1 MKPISSL
8 FVAWHTE
15 TPSPRWGPVARVDAI
30 AGLARSSVSYRF
42 CYTQG
47 ARSLEGF
54 QPFDGMTDLDAI
66 YQSDALFPVLLNRL
80 LPKSRPEYSDFLR
93 WNDFNPADPPEP
105 LVLLQRSE
113 GIKKTDAIEVFP
125 CPVPDD
131 HGCYLNYFFVHGMRY
146 QLDREEAIQALLQM
160 RPGDRLTL
168 RCEPDNPVD
177 PFAVAI
183 DSGITPIG
191 YAPRYLAYDLTRLL
205 RDCPSSTVNLFVQK
219 INSDA
224 PFQQR
229 LLCRFQGCWPANF
242 KPCSGTEFELIPEL
256 VVV

>member
-15 TPSPRWGPVARVDAI
+15 LPSPRWGPVAKVDAMRG
-30 AGLARSSVSYRF
+30 AVGNSVSYRF
-42 CYTQG
+42 CYTHG

-54 QPFDGMTDLDAI
+54 QPFDGMTDLDTV
-66 YQSDALFPVLLNRL
+66 YQAEAMFPLLLNRL
-80 LPKSRPEYSDFLR
+80 LPRSRPEYRDFLR

-113 GIKKTDAIEVFP
+113 GIKKTDAVEVFP

-131 HGCYLNYFFVHGMRY
+131 HGCYLNYFFVHGLRY
-146 QLDREEAIQALLQM
+146 QLDRSDAIQALSQM
-160 RPGDRLTL
+160 HSGDRLTL

-183 DSGITPIG
+183 DSGGTHIG
-191 YAPRYLAYDLTRLL
+191 YAPRYLAHDLTRLL
-205 RDCPSSTVNLFVQK
+205 RDCPSGTVNLFVQK
-219 INSDA
+219 VNSDA

-229 LLCRFQGCWPANF
+229 LLCRFQGCWPENF
-242 KPCSGTEFELIPEL
+242 KPCSGPEFEVIPEL
-256 VVV
+256 VGV